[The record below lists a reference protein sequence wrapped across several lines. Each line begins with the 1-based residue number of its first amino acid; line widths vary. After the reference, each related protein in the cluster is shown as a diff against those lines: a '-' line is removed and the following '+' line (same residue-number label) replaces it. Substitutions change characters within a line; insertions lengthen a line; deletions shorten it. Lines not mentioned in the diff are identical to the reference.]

1 MTSGSR
7 DDLYL
12 RRYRCAPHSGWIIL
26 QTGFPALL
34 GNQRSNVEEKF
45 TPEKHTCEP
54 FTQVPGDLGSTL
66 SAKRQQGWVVSK
78 GRKGGRNFRLLS
90 PVSGHWSW
98 SPPALEVG
106 ETVVKQPLIKI
117 I

>member
-12 RRYRCAPHSGWIIL
+12 RRYRCAPHSGWISL
-26 QTGFPALL
+26 QPRFPALL

-54 FTQVPGDLGSTL
+54 FTQVLGDLGSTL
-66 SAKRQQGWVVSK
+66 SAKRQQGWVVSIVFL
-78 GRKGGRNFRLLS
+78 GFLFSFLHLIEHNITFILFFSGGEYRID
-90 PVSGHWSW
+90 
-98 SPPALEVG
+98 
-106 ETVVKQPLIKI
+106 K
-117 I
+117 